1 MLDTA
6 GARRHVDDAP
16 SADDQTPSTEPHGLG
31 EPGDPREPA
40 RSGDPGGLGYQPALD
55 GLRGLALLAIVVFH
69 AQVAGVPGAF
79 LSVSTFFTLSGFLIT
94 SVMLAQHRRTGSVAI
109 RDFYGRRARR
119 LLPAALVAVA
129 AITVA
134 TVLLDDSTQLVRLR
148 ADGLASLLY
157 VGNWRLVLAGDSYG
171 AIFQSPS
178 LFTHFWTL
186 GIEEQFYL
194 GFPLVVALVLAVGR
208 GSRRVLAAAFAAG
221 VVLSTAWSAVLVGS
235 GTGSGID
242 RVYFGTDARLAELLV
257 GCLAAV
263 WWARAPRIGPRLAR
277 LLGAAGGAGLVA
289 MLVLW
294 HVADRT
300 STFFYR
306 GGLVAY
312 AGLTVVVI
320 LAAIQPGGPVRTVLA
335 WRPLV
340 FVGTVSYGAYLLH
353 WPILVALRLRTSWS
367 TGVLLV
373 VGLALTMALAALSY
387 RWIERPIRT
396 GSWPAHRPQ
405 PADATHGGLR
415 RSVRRPGV
423 AAGASLVATA
433 GLIVAVTVL
442 RPAPA
447 PAIDFDAASDELAAF
462 GATTGPVDEATREAQ
477 EARRAALS
485 PEERERLDEY
495 TAQQERIAASTAPRV
510 AFFGDS
516 TSLMTGLG
524 VTNWAVDHLDQ
535 LAPAPSQPDMGCG
548 LLGDAPRR
556 EAGVVTEPPPECT
569 DRLDRWEAQLKETTV
584 DIAVVQF
591 GPWDVHDQQL
601 DPDGPFLTIGDDPTL
616 DDALR
621 DELDDEVALL
631 LDHTQVVVLIAGPDV
646 TFGRV
651 DGRDPRRARAESDPA
666 RMARFRRLVGEVAA
680 RHPRV
685 AVVDLAGFVAGRDD
699 DAEMRPDGVHFTDAS
714 SATVAAWLAP
724 EIVRAYDEHAPP
736 SSR

>member
-1 MLDTA
+1 MSTTRRRRRRRPWRRAPGA
-6 GARRHVDDAP
+6 G
-16 SADDQTPSTEPHGLG
+16 E
-31 EPGDPREPA
+31 
-40 RSGDPGGLGYQPALD
+40 LGYQPALD

-69 AQVAGVPGAF
+69 AQVEGVPGAF

-109 RDFYGRRARR
+109 GDFYARRLRR

-129 AITVA
+129 GITVA
-134 TVLLDDSTQLVRLR
+134 TALLGDSTQLSRLR
-148 ADGLASLLY
+148 PDALASLLY
-157 VGNWRLVLAGDSYG
+157 AGNWRLVLAGDSYG

-194 GFPLVVALVLAVGR
+194 GFPLLVAVVLAVGR
-208 GSRRVLAAAFAAG
+208 GSRRMLAATFAGGA
-221 VVLSTAWSAVLVGS
+221 VLSTAWSAVLLD
-235 GTGSGID
+235 TGSSLD
-242 RVYFGTDARLAELLV
+242 RVYFGTDTRLAELLV

-263 WWARAPRIGPRLAR
+263 WWAGAPRIGPRLSR
-277 LLGAAGGAGLVA
+277 LLGVTGAAGLGA

-294 HVADRT
+294 HVVDRT
-300 STFFYR
+300 ANVFSH
-306 GGLVAY
+306 GGVLAY

-320 LAAIQPGGPVRTVLA
+320 VAAIQPRGLVRTVLS

-353 WPILVALRLRTSWS
+353 WPILVGLRLRTGYPV
-367 TGVLLV
+367 GVQLV
-373 VGLALTMALAALSY
+373 LGLALTLALAAVSY
-387 RWIERPIRT
+387 HWFERPIRT
-396 GSWPAHRPQ
+396 GAWPRPTGR
-405 PADATHGGLR
+405 AAVTGAVAGGGLLA
-415 RSVRRPGV
+415 VT
-423 AAGASLVATA
+423 ALIVATA
-433 GLIVAVTVL
+433 AV

-447 PAIDFDAASDELAAF
+447 APIDFEAASDELAAF

-477 EARRAALS
+477 EARRAQLS
-485 PEERERLDEY
+485 PEERRRLDAY
-495 TAQQERIAASTAPRV
+495 TERQERIAASTAPRV

-548 LLGDAPRR
+548 LLGDTPRR
-556 EAGVVTEPPPECT
+556 EAGQVTSPPAECA
-569 DRLDRWEAQLKETTV
+569 DRLDRWEAQVSATTV

-601 DPDGPFLTIGDDPTL
+601 VADGPFLTIGEDAAL

-621 DELDDEVALL
+621 AELDREVALL

-651 DGRDPRRARAESDPA
+651 DGRDPPRARPESDPA
-666 RMARFRRLVGEVAA
+666 RTARFRELVEEVAA

-685 AVVDLAGFVAGRDD
+685 GVVDLAGFVAGRDD
-699 DAEMRPDGVHFTDAS
+699 DASLRPDGVHFTDATT
-714 SATVAAWLAP
+714 ATVAEWLGP
-724 EIVRAYDEHAPP
+724 EIVRAFHEHVADGAAGADADADG
-736 SSR
+736 

>member
-1 MLDTA
+1 VLDTA

-16 SADDQTPSTEPHGLG
+16 SPDDQTPSANSAEPS
-31 EPGDPREPA
+31 EPGSRGSRGSPTV
-40 RSGDPGGLGYQPALD
+40 LGYQPALD

-94 SVMLAQHRRTGSVAI
+94 SVLLAQHRRTGSVAI

-134 TVLLDDSTQLVRLR
+134 TALLDDSTQLVRLR

-186 GIEEQFYL
+186 GIEEQFYV
-194 GFPLVVALVLAVGR
+194 GFPLVVALVMAGGR

-221 VVLSTAWSAVLVGS
+221 VVLSTAWSAVLLH
-235 GTGSGID
+235 TGAGID
-242 RVYFGTDARLAELLV
+242 RVYFGTDTRLAELLV

-263 WWARAPRIGPRLAR
+263 WWAVRAPRVGARLSR
-277 LLGAAGGAGLVA
+277 LLGAAGAAGLVL

-300 STFFYR
+300 STLFYR

-340 FVGTVSYGAYLLH
+340 FVGRVSYGAYLFH
-353 WPILVALRLRTSWS
+353 WPILVVLRLRTAWS
-367 TGVLLV
+367 TGALLA
-373 VGLALTMALAALSY
+373 VGLVLTLALAALSH

-396 GSWPAHRPQ
+396 GTWPARTGS
-405 PADATHGGLR
+405 ARGIG
-415 RSVRRPGV
+415 RRPAVVAGAGVV
-423 AAGASLVATA
+423 AAV
-433 GLIVAVTVL
+433 GLIVTVTVV

-447 PAIDFDAASDELAAF
+447 PAIDFEAASDELDDL
-462 GATTGPVDEATREAQ
+462 GALGAGPGPVDEA
-477 EARRAALS
+477 RRAELT
-485 PEERERLDEY
+485 PEERERLDAY
-495 TAQQERIAASTAPRV
+495 TERQERIAASTAPRV

-524 VTNWAVDHLDQ
+524 VTNWAVDHLDR

-548 LLGDAPRR
+548 LLGDATRR
-556 EAGVVTEPPPECT
+556 EAGVVTEPPPECA
-569 DRLDRWEAQLKETTV
+569 DRLDRWEAQLETTTV
-584 DIAVVQF
+584 DIAVLQF

-601 DPDGPFLTIGDDPTL
+601 APDGPFLSIGDDPEL

-621 DELDDEVALL
+621 DELDAEVALL

-646 TFGRV
+646 VFGRV
-651 DGRDPRRARAESDPA
+651 DGRDPPRPRPESDPA
-666 RMARFRRLVGEVAA
+666 RMARFRSLVAEVAA
-680 RHPRV
+680 RHPRA

-699 DAEMRPDGVHFTDAS
+699 DAELRPDGVHFTDAS

-724 EIVRAYDEHAPP
+724 EIVRAYDDHAPP
-736 SSR
+736 RSP